1 MGSIV
6 VLDLDETLIHVK
18 NRKDCGT
25 YDDHTW
31 NLICEHVT
39 NRCRDSQIYSFY
51 TNTSFFF
58 VRPFAVQAL
67 QYLRSKFDFIVI
79 FTAGNIAHASY
90 IQKMLFQQLASVQV
104 DFVFHRENCG
114 KFESFVDKKTLT
126 PYQKN
131 LSHIREIVENSA
143 TNDQKYNIDWDDCL
157 FIDDHSLNAVTN
169 CGETL
174 LIPKFDYP
182 CLLSLLTEIAQEGQK
197 HEINIEEA
205 AKDDMLSKLV
215 DFVKKKITMEI
226 KVSWHMIDK
235 RFAMFF

>member
-6 VLDLDETLIHVK
+6 VLDLDETLIHAK

-25 YDDHTW
+25 YDDHAW
-31 NLICEHVT
+31 NLICENAT
-39 NRCRDSQIYSFY
+39 KRCRDLKMYSFY

-67 QYLRSKFDFIVI
+67 QYLRSEFDFIVI

-90 IQKMLFQQLASVQV
+90 IQKMLFQQAAAVQV

-114 KFESFVDKKTLT
+114 KFESFADKKTLT

-143 TNDQKYNIDWDDCL
+143 TDDQKYNIDWDDCL

-182 CLLSLLTEIAQEGQK
+182 CLWSLLKTEISPESDI
-197 HEINIEEA
+197 EIEEA
-205 AKDDMLSKLV
+205 AKDDMLNRLV
-215 DFVKKKITMEI
+215 DFVNKKITMEI